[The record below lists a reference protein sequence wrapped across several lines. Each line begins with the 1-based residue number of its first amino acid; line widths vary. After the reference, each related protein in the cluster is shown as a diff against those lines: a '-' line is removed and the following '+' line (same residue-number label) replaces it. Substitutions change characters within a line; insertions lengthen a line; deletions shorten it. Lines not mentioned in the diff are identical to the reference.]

1 MVESP
6 LISCIVPVLNGELYI
21 GESLESILAQTYKPV
36 EIIVL
41 DDGSTD
47 GTASIVREYG
57 SRGVKY
63 FWQPNSGLASA
74 RNRGIDVAQ
83 GKFISFLD
91 ADDLWHPEK
100 LERQVKRFNT
110 RPELEFSVTHVRNF
124 WSPELTDEMEQHND
138 ERLFLPWPGYTCNT
152 LFTRKDIFESVGEF
166 NASIMVGEDIDWF
179 FRAAELGVTGE
190 LMPEVLAYRRLHRSN
205 MTRLKASESREV
217 LLKIVK
223 ASIERR
229 RSLDKENSE

>member
-21 GESLESILAQTYKPV
+21 RESLDSILAQTYKAI

-47 GTASIVREYG
+47 GTVSIVREYG
-57 SRGVKY
+57 GQVKY
-63 FWQPNSGLASA
+63 FWQPNGGLASA

-83 GKFISFLD
+83 GEFISFLD

-110 RPELEFSVTHVRNF
+110 RTELEFSVTHVRNF
-124 WSPELTDEMEQHND
+124 WSPELTDEMERHND
-138 ERLFLPWPGYTCNT
+138 ERLFLSWPGYTCNT
-152 LFTRKDIFESVGEF
+152 LLARKDIFESVGEF

-223 ASIERR
+223 SSIERR
-229 RSLDKENSE
+229 RSLGKEKSE